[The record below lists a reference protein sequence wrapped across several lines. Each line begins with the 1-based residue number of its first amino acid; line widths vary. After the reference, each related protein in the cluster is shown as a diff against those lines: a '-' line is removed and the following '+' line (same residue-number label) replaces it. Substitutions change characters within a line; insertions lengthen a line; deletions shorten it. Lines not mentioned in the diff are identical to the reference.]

1 MAMSSD
7 AEEVKSKIDIV
18 DFIQKYVPLKKLE
31 QHMMQVVV
39 QLMQK
44 IMYRTI
50 PKIKD
55 VNHNASIV
63 LIHILRFLN
72 FLDIKIK
79 PKTSVTPPRMLWI
92 IDAFVARVKVLEGFP
107 RRLTREGP
115 IMAIIGTSFM
125 RTRAVIY
132 LWCIFIF
139 FFFARIAPIMMAVIS
154 II

>member
-1 MAMSSD
+1 
-7 AEEVKSKIDIV
+7 
-18 DFIQKYVPLKKLE
+18 
-31 QHMMQVVV
+31 
-39 QLMQK
+39 
-44 IMYRTI
+44 
-50 PKIKD
+50 
-55 VNHNASIV
+55 
-63 LIHILRFLN
+63 
-72 FLDIKIK
+72 
-79 PKTSVTPPRMLWI
+79 MLWI